1 MNSFLNPTEYDTYQ
15 IDKARQAIERGGLFG
30 VGPGEGTVKRTLP
43 DAHTDFVYAVAG
55 EEFGL
60 ILLVLLT
67 VIFAVIA
74 IKGIMEASKQV
85 DVYQRA
91 AGVGLYAIFGLQAA
105 VNMSVNLSLIPPKG
119 MTLPLVSSGG
129 SSLAGQRVDTWTG
142 AGADAQAAGIV
153 SFASEAV
160 MTVETKPP
168 ETRPL
173 VVVAAGGT
181 GGHMFPAQAFADE
194 MRARGWM
201 VALVTDE
208 RGKKYATN
216 FPADWRLEVEA
227 ATFGSKLPHKLIA
240 SALKLRAGT
249 ADARKNFEKTKPKV
263 VAGFGGY
270 PSYPS
275 LSAARAMGVPIVIHE
290 QNSVLGRVNRLF
302 AKSAKFV
309 ACGFDRLD
317 RLPPG
322 AEGVKRVVGN
332 PVRNAIKAVRERPY
346 PDLDDAGPLNILIT
360 GGSQGARL
368 FGEVIPKAI
377 VALPDEQKKRL
388 HVVQQAREE
397 QLEAVRAM
405 YRDAGVRAT
414 VESFFSDMQDRLAA
428 AHLVIARAGASTV
441 TELAIAGRPSILIP
455 ARHCDGRSPDGECRG
470 HGDGRGG
477 GRGCRTEVQ
486 CRDVRPASA
495 GADRQCRRLEGARQ
509 GGVAAGP
516 SECGERAGGPCRA
529 GGGCVSKGECVEQSP
544 STSVRSISWA
554 LAVSACP
561 ALPR

>member
-1 MNSFLNPTEYDTYQ
+1 
-15 IDKARQAIERGGLFG
+15 
-30 VGPGEGTVKRTLP
+30 
-43 DAHTDFVYAVAG
+43 
-55 EEFGL
+55 
-60 ILLVLLT
+60 
-67 VIFAVIA
+67 
-74 IKGIMEASKQV
+74 
-85 DVYQRA
+85 
-91 AGVGLYAIFGLQAA
+91 
-105 VNMSVNLSLIPPKG
+105 
-119 MTLPLVSSGG
+119 
-129 SSLAGQRVDTWTG
+129 
-142 AGADAQAAGIV
+142 
-153 SFASEAV
+153 

-194 MRARGWM
+194 MHARGWT

-309 ACGFDRLD
+309 ACGFDQLD

-332 PVRNAIKAVRERPY
+332 PVRNAIKAVREQPY
-346 PDLDDAGPLNILIT
+346 PDLDDAGPLNILVT

-368 FGEVIPKAI
+368 FGDIIPKAI
-377 VALPDEQKKRL
+377 VSLPDEQKKRL

-405 YRDAGVRAT
+405 YRDAGVKAT

-455 ARHCDGRSPDGECRG
+455 LGIAMDDHQTANAEGMVMGAAADVVPEPKFNVETFAPLLLERIANAGVLKARAKAAWQLGRPNAAKEL
-470 HGDGRGG
+470 
-477 GRGCRTEVQ
+477 
-486 CRDVRPASA
+486 
-495 GADRQCRRLEGARQ
+495 ADLAEQ
-509 GGVAAGP
+509 AAGVK
-516 SECGERAGGPCRA
+516 A
-529 GGGCVSKGECVEQSP
+529 
-544 STSVRSISWA
+544 
-554 LAVSACP
+554 
-561 ALPR
+561 